1 MKLSLIPRGM
11 IALASAAALAT
22 AGGYAATALGASSSA
37 KKCDDLCRV
46 EKRLVR
52 NKHNVV
58 AYYTLA
64 LNGKNPALAVK
75 LYGGPFYIQHNPLAG
90 NGFPAFIKFFKSFE
104 AQYPDAHITIKR
116 VIAEGDLVVTHS
128 LLTGAKPV
136 YGPRGTKAVDIFRLN
151 SKGKIVEHWDVLAQ
165 ISPTSANGNP
175 EV

>member
-1 MKLSLIPRGM
+1 MKLSVVSRGV
-11 IALASAAALAT
+11 IAVASAVALAT
-22 AGGYAATALGASSSA
+22 AGSYASAAIGASTSA
-37 KKCDDLCRV
+37 KRCDDLCRV
-46 EKRLVR
+46 QKRLAR

-64 LNGKNPALAVK
+64 LNGKNPALAAK
-75 LYGGPFYIQHNPLAG
+75 LYGGPVYIQHNPLAA
-90 NGFPAFIKFFKSFE
+90 NGFPAFIKFFKTFE

-116 VIAEGDLVVTHS
+116 VIAEGNLVVTHS

-151 SKGKIVEHWDVLAQ
+151 SQGKVVEHWDVLAQ
-165 ISPTSANGNP
+165 ISAKSVNGNP